1 MKGHL
6 HYPTRAIQTECHV
19 LWNVQLTS
27 HFPSIHGWSLW
38 RLYHKGLVG
47 NLHGQSTNPF
57 LEPGITWWTYLES
70 STMFPRTRDV
80 SQTGKMHI
88 LSWRNGVPQHDSR
101 KRRNTDGP
109 HQTQGHQG
117 MVSTGQHQGCPIL
130 PWILQLLLKVHS
142 FLFQHCPPPL
152 GPHQTVKPL
161 DLGTWPR
168 EHVLQPTNCI
178 HQTTSPSLPQYLQTL
193 HLHDRC
199 LANSIRSC
207 TDAAE
212 CQQRHAIMW
221 LSLLDILPGRTELQH
236 LWPWITHCNSQPWR
250 METIPPR
257 ISLPC
262 RGSYRP

>member
-1 MKGHL
+1 MHSEG
-6 HYPTRAIQTECHV
+6 PTAFSRIR
-19 LWNVQLTS
+19 NV
-27 HFPSIHGWSLW
+27 P
-38 RLYHKGLVG
+38 
-47 NLHGQSTNPF
+47 
-57 LEPGITWWTYLES
+57 
-70 STMFPRTRDV
+70 
-80 SQTGKMHI
+80 QTGEVHI
-88 LSWRNGVPQHDSR
+88 LSWKSGIPWHDSG

-109 HQTQGHQG
+109 CQTQSYLR
-117 MVSTGQHQGCPIL
+117 MVPTGQRQSHTVL
-130 PWILQLLLKVHS
+130 PGILQLLLEIQP
-142 FLFQHCPPPL
+142 LLLWHCPPPPE
-152 GPHQTVKPL
+152 PHQTVKPL

-221 LSLLDILPGRTELQH
+221 LSLLDILPSRTELQH